1 MTKEYPYDYCIQ
13 SKGRGVYTREGN
25 IMKNFNKLAIAL
37 IVFTT
42 LAAGTVMSITDIWD
56 TWETGYPS
64 AEEAQEFL
72 EAITPEGCVPGT
84 GGPEWNDQYDY
95 RLSHINEFYDP
106 EHKRGK
112 NASTPTQTTSDVQT
126 SAPAQTTSEPTSSA
140 PTTPEPVQTPEAAPT
155 ETPSVEPT
163 PEVEK
168 PSIEYSHD
176 FDSLNNEAISALNHF
191 LSDDISD
198 NAYLNIKSSST
209 ENIIS
214 GKELNSSEKEDIKIS
229 FVSDDGVDYEWIF
242 SNYVGPD
249 DASVDLTA
257 SIAETEISETAKSGE
272 TVTASANKVSFSG
285 GTVSDNGCTFRVQTG
300 VSDNEVYVFNKTE
313 EGFDYFTSKR
323 TGKDGFLDLAVT
335 DLSLDYYVSETD
347 IISEVEKLNKAY
359 AENIATEQAT
369 EIEASLAPT
378 EEATEITQDETPKSS
393 FPIFPV
399 AGGSVI
405 LIGIGAVI
413 YFLKKR

>member
-1 MTKEYPYDYCIQ
+1 
-13 SKGRGVYTREGN
+13 
-25 IMKNFNKLAIAL
+25 MKNLNKLAIAL
-37 IVFTT
+37 IISTT
-42 LAAGTVMSITDIWD
+42 LTAGTVMSITDIWD
-56 TWETGYPS
+56 TWENGYPS
-64 AEEAQEFL
+64 AEEAKEFQK
-72 EAITPEGCVPGT
+72 AMTPEGAPAPGAIP
-84 GGPEWNDQYDY
+84 GYLGAESAY
-95 RLSHINEFYDP
+95 RTSHPDEFYDP
-106 EHKRGK
+106 EHKYGK
-112 NASTPTQTTSDVQT
+112 NASTSTQTTSDSQTSTPTQTTSE
-126 SAPAQTTSEPTSSA
+126 ATSST
-140 PTTPEPVQTPEAAPT
+140 PTTPEPVKTPEAAPT
-155 ETPSVEPT
+155 EVTSVET
-163 PEVEK
+163 IPEVEK
-168 PSIEYSHD
+168 PTVDYSHD
-176 FDSLNNEAISALNHF
+176 FDSLNDKAISALNHF

-214 GKELNSSEKEDIKIS
+214 GKELNSSENEDIKIS

-242 SNYVGPD
+242 DKYVGPD

-257 SIAETEISETAKSGE
+257 SISETEISETAKSGE
-272 TVTASANKVSFSG
+272 TVTASANKVSFAG

-300 VSDNEVYVFNKTE
+300 VSDNEVYVLNKTE

-323 TGKDGFLDLAVT
+323 TDKDGFLDLAVT
-335 DLSLDYYVSETD
+335 ELSIDYYISETD

-359 AENIATEQAT
+359 AESIATEQAT

-378 EEATEITQDETPKSS
+378 EEATEIAQDEKPKSS

-413 YFLKKR
+413 YFMKKR

>member
-1 MTKEYPYDYCIQ
+1 
-13 SKGRGVYTREGN
+13 
-25 IMKNFNKLAIAL
+25 MKNLNKLAIAL
-37 IVFTT
+37 TLSTT
-42 LAAGTVMSITDIWD
+42 LVAGAAMSIADIWD

-72 EAITPEGCVPGT
+72 EATTPEGCIPGT
-84 GGPEWNDQYDY
+84 SGPEWADQYDY
-95 RLSHINEFYDP
+95 IYSHFDEFYDP

-112 NASTPTQTTSDVQT
+112 NASTP
-126 SAPAQTTSEPTSSA
+126 AQTTSEATSST
-140 PTTPEPVQTPEAAPT
+140 PTAPEPEQTSESAPST
-155 ETPSVEPT
+155 ETIPEETQPSVD
-163 PEVEK
+163 
-168 PSIEYSHD
+168 YSHD
-176 FDSLNNEAISALNHF
+176 FDSLNDEAISALNHF

-214 GKELNSSEKEDIKIS
+214 GKELNASENEDIKIS

-242 SNYVGPD
+242 DKYVGPD
-249 DASVDLTA
+249 DASLDLTA
-257 SIAETEISETAKSGE
+257 SITDTEISETAKSGE
-272 TVTASANKVSFSG
+272 TVTASANMISFAG
-285 GTVSDNGCTFRVQTG
+285 GTVSDNGCTFRIQTG

-313 EGFDYFTSKR
+313 KGFDYFTSKR
-323 TGKDGFLDLAVT
+323 TDKNGFLDLAVT
-335 DLSLDYYVSETD
+335 DLSIDYYISETD

-359 AENIATEQAT
+359 AESIATEQAT
-369 EIEASLAPT
+369 EIDASLAPT
-378 EEATEITQDETPKSS
+378 EEATEVAQDKTPKSS

-413 YFLKKR
+413 YFMKKR